1 MLYMSCTLTTMLV
14 VHLIPDSL
22 LSQRVVTELEDKQ
35 SCLGLDIVYTV
46 TSHILYSLSG
56 YIMFGT

>member
-1 MLYMSCTLTTMLV
+1 MLV

-22 LSQRVVTELEDKQ
+22 LSQRVVIELEDKQ